1 MDRNQ
6 VVAFLNSEI
15 AALTSARDSLM
26 SGMNGTGPAPIVR
39 RGRKPGPK
47 SGLSI
52 VAASANTAAPTTKKR
67 SNMSP
72 EGRKRLADA
81 MRARW
86 AARKKATKATAT
98 KK

>member
-1 MDRNQ
+1 MDRNEI
-6 VVAFLNSEI
+6 VAALNSEI
-15 AALTSARDSLM
+15 AALTVARDSLLN
-26 SGMNGTGPAPIVR
+26 SAGAGAPVR

-52 VAASANTAAPTTKKR
+52 VATSASAPKKR

-86 AARKKATKATAT
+86 AAKRGTVKKAAKTAI
-98 KK
+98 KKT

>member
-6 VVAFLNSEI
+6 VIAFLNSEI

-26 SGMNGTGPAPIVR
+26 SGMNGTGPTPVR

-52 VAASANTAAPTTKKR
+52 VATAAPATKKR